1 MNDYTRHNN
10 IEKCAFSHPLF
21 LSLSQW
27 DLYIYTKRRS
37 DISKQRTDKMQ
48 NKTRMACTDPFS
60 IWLCLDDY
68 TCQMILW
75 SLPFR
80 LPVTNDNK
88 KKKRWI
94 SLLKTITEETELQ
107 R

>member
-1 MNDYTRHNN
+1 
-10 IEKCAFSHPLF
+10 
-21 LSLSQW
+21 
-27 DLYIYTKRRS
+27 
-37 DISKQRTDKMQ
+37 
-48 NKTRMACTDPFS
+48 MACTDPFS

-88 KKKRWI
+88 KKRRWI

>member
-1 MNDYTRHNN
+1 
-10 IEKCAFSHPLF
+10 
-21 LSLSQW
+21 
-27 DLYIYTKRRS
+27 
-37 DISKQRTDKMQ
+37 
-48 NKTRMACTDPFS
+48 MACTDPFS

-88 KKKRWI
+88 KKKDEYLYSKLLLKRLNYNDNI
-94 SLLKTITEETELQ
+94 SL
-107 R
+107 